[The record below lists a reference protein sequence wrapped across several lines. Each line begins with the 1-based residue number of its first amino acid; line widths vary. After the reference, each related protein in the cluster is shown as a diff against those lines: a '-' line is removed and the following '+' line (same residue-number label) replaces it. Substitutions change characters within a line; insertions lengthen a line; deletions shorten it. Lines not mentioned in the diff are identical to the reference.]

1 MLSVVRHGLNF
12 FQFSTLEIQV
22 SDYLGPMEN
31 SILIF
36 QFSGSDYHLVKPS
49 LTKHVSLVRMG
60 TNSNN

>member
-1 MLSVVRHGLNF
+1 MS
-12 FQFSTLEIQV
+12 EIQD

-31 SILIF
+31 SIF

>member
-1 MLSVVRHGLNF
+1 MS
-12 FQFSTLEIQV
+12 EIQD

-60 TNSNN
+60 T